1 MKNQIIQ
8 FLKKIISN
16 FTSIVFPSYVITSD
30 LIQLDLIC
38 NEEWNELELRALKFI
53 CKSESEKF
61 TNVLNSANFDK
72 YFLISSIP
80 LQNKIR
86 IKWFKNE

>member
-1 MKNQIIQ
+1 MKNQIIE
-8 FLKKIISN
+8 FIKKIISH
-16 FTSIVFPSYVITSD
+16 FTSKVFSSYLITSD
-30 LIQLDLIC
+30 LIQLDLSC
-38 NEEWNELELRALKFI
+38 NEEWNEIELRALKFI

-61 TNVLNSANFDK
+61 TNVLDSANFDK
-72 YFLISSIP
+72 DFLISSIP

>member
-1 MKNQIIQ
+1 MENQIIQ
-8 FLKKIISN
+8 FIKKIISH

-61 TNVLNSANFDK
+61 RNVLDSANFDRD
-72 YFLISSIP
+72 FLISSIP

>member
-1 MKNQIIQ
+1 MENQIVQ
-8 FLKKIISN
+8 FIKKINSH

-61 TNVLNSANFDK
+61 INVLDSANFDK
-72 YFLISSIP
+72 DFLISSVP
-80 LQNKIR
+80 L
-86 IKWFKNE
+86 

>member
-1 MKNQIIQ
+1 MENQIIQ

-16 FTSIVFPSYVITSD
+16 FTTTVFSSYIITSD

-38 NEEWNELELRALKFI
+38 SDEWNKVELRALKFI
-53 CKSESEKF
+53 CKSKSEKF
-61 TNVLNSANFDK
+61 RNVLDLANFDK
-72 YFLISSIP
+72 DFLISSIP

>member
-1 MKNQIIQ
+1 MENKIIQ
-8 FLKKIISN
+8 FLKKIISH
-16 FTSIVFPSYVITSD
+16 FTSIVFPSYIITSD

-38 NEEWNELELRALKFI
+38 NDEWNELELRALKFI
-53 CKSESEKF
+53 CKTESEKF
-61 TNVLNSANFDK
+61 RNVFELANFDK
-72 YFLISSIP
+72 VFLISSTP

>member
-1 MKNQIIQ
+1 MENQIIQ
-8 FLKKIISN
+8 FIKKIISH
-16 FTSIVFPSYVITSD
+16 FISIVFPSYVITSD

-61 TNVLNSANFDK
+61 RNVLDSGNFDRD
-72 YFLISSIP
+72 FLISSIP

>member
-1 MKNQIIQ
+1 MENQIIQ

-16 FTSIVFPSYVITSD
+16 FTTIVFPSYVITSD

-38 NEEWNELELRALKFI
+38 SDEWNEVELRVLKFI

-61 TNVLNSANFDK
+61 RNVLDLVNFDK
-72 YFLISSIP
+72 DFLISSIP